1 MAIPAQTLT
10 VELTSEE
17 ATLMFDIA
25 EAQVPG
31 STGQSKKEWAQS
43 VAKAGLRTELGRIQL
58 ETIRQQENQNRQA
71 ERAEFGQAFPEVPI
85 IPPTVPEP
93 EPPVEG

>member
-1 MAIPAQTLT
+1 MAIPAQDLT
-10 VELTSEE
+10 VSLTSEE

-31 STGQSKKEWAQS
+31 SSGESKREWAQS
-43 VAKAGLRTELGRIQL
+43 VAKAGLRAELGRIQL

-71 ERAEFGQAFPEVPI
+71 EQDDFDTAFPEVPI
-85 IPPTVPEP
+85 IPPTV
-93 EPPVEG
+93 EG

>member
-25 EAQVPG
+25 QAQVPG
-31 STGQSKKEWAQS
+31 STNESMKQWAQS

-58 ETIRQQENQNRQA
+58 ETIRQQENQNRQQEA
-71 ERAEFGQAFPEVPI
+71 TDFEAAFPEVPI
-85 IPPTVPEP
+85 VPPA
-93 EPPVEG
+93 PPVEG